1 MCTLLVTTCATS
13 ASAQLPSGLGPF
25 LSPALPEAIQDCVD
39 AGVCTTPGTVSP
51 FSPNEDFFRFFR
63 HYRYT
68 DFSSG
73 TAISMELLQYAIG
86 GASNDTTTNLDTGNA
101 VRNETFSGVA
111 WVAMQS
117 EYDLS
122 NDNHQM
128 RLFFEQVSPAFLGF
142 GEPSYAGQQT
152 VDISL
157 TTDALLAGSGAL
169 FFNVDGP
176 DDRDRFS
183 LDVSENAIIV
193 CLAPGCY
200 GGADFNLLNASF
212 SQVGDTAVAAVPI
225 FPVSIEGQLLFSKFT
240 GFPGFDDSYDDPNDE
255 IPAEEY
261 RTNIFVGVSTL
272 LGDCNQDGFVNF
284 SDIASFIAILSNRD
298 FLAEADI
305 NEDGEVDFLD
315 ISPFIAILGQ

>member
-13 ASAQLPSGLGPF
+13 VSAQLPSGQGPF
-25 LSPALPEAIQDCVD
+25 FSPVLPEAIQDCVD
-39 AGVCTTPGTVSP
+39 AGVCTPPEPVSA
-51 FSPNEDFFRFFR
+51 FSPNDDFFRFFR
-63 HYRYT
+63 HYQYT

-86 GASNDTTTNLDTGNA
+86 GDSSDTATNLDTGNT
-101 VRNETFSGVA
+101 VRDQSFSGVA

-128 RLFFEQVSPAFLGF
+128 RLFFEQVSPTVLGF
-142 GEPSYAGQQT
+142 GEPSDAAQQT
-152 VDISL
+152 VGISL

-183 LDVSENAIIV
+183 LDVSENVIII
-193 CLAPGCY
+193 CLANGCY

-212 SQVGDTAVAAVPI
+212 SQVDNTAVAAVPI
-225 FPVSIEGQLLFSKFT
+225 FPLSIEGQLLFSKFT
-240 GFPGFDDSYDDPNDE
+240 GFPGFDDPYDE

-284 SDIASFIAILSNRD
+284 SDIARFIAILSNRD

-305 NEDGEVDFLD
+305 NEDGEVNFLD
-315 ISPFIAILGQ
+315 ISPFIEILGL